1 MRSLTQLV
9 THPLAK
15 NTLAAS
21 VTQLANFLPL
31 LLLPVLTQRLGI
43 ASFGSV
49 AMVLSLSQ
57 LSLIITD
64 FGYGL
69 SSTYRIACHR
79 EDRILIGRLLGSVF
93 VGKIPLVAT
102 ASLISLLIPVL
113 IPSYQ
118 EDFPIFALGILA
130 IVGQAYQANWLFIG
144 LERMKV
150 VTVYSLSTKAIYLLI
165 VLLYVHDA
173 NDAWLVILGWGVA
186 QLAAAGLSILQ
197 IYRCGY
203 YVARPQMHEVAQ
215 EFRTA
220 LPFFTSRI
228 AVATYTSAATTIVGL
243 SGQIQA
249 AQFYACQQVYRVGS
263 ALPVNQ
269 VLYPFMAKT
278 RNWRVFLLVT
288 FGSALAL
295 ALVAGLLASCSGFV
309 LQHALGNDFIA
320 AQKTFIIMLAAMVAS
335 YLAAAFGYPAFAAL
349 DRLDQANRTV
359 LQASIANILLL
370 TCLYVIDQINAQN
383 VALAILATELLVLV
397 LRIRALLN
405 CRKALS
411 HSITADNHANHY

>member
-1 MRSLTQLV
+1 MRSIIRLV
-9 THPLAK
+9 THPLAA

-21 VTQLANFLPL
+21 LTQLANFLPL

-49 AMVLSLSQ
+49 AMVLSLCQ

-79 EDRILIGRLLGSVF
+79 EEPLLIGRLLGSVF
-93 VGKIPLVAT
+93 LGKLPLVAG
-102 ASLISLLIPVL
+102 ASLIGMLIPML
-113 IPSYQ
+113 IPAYRQ
-118 EDFPIFALGILA
+118 DTPLFALGILA
-130 IVGQAYQANWLFIG
+130 IAGQAYQANWLFIG

-150 VTVYSLSTKAIYLLI
+150 ITFYNLSTKALYLLI
-165 VLLYVHDA
+165 VLLFVHDSG
-173 NDAWLVILGWGVA
+173 DAWLVILGWSLA
-186 QLAAAGLSILQ
+186 QLAAAGLSIQQ
-197 IYRCGY
+197 IYRCGFR
-203 YVARPQMHEVAQ
+203 VLRPRMHEVVQ

-228 AVATYTSAATTIVGL
+228 AVATYTSAATAFVGL

-249 AQFYACQQVYRVGS
+249 AQFYACQQVYRIGS

-269 VLYPFMAKT
+269 VLYPFMAKH

-288 FGSALAL
+288 LGSTLAL
-295 ALVAGLLASCSGFV
+295 AMLAGLLAAFSGEILQRV
-309 LQHALGNDFIA
+309 LGDGFIA
-320 AQKTFIIMLAAMVAS
+320 ARSTFIILLAAMVAS

-349 DRLDQANRTV
+349 DRLDHANRTV
-359 LQASIANILLL
+359 VHASMVNILVLG
-370 TCLYVIDQINAQN
+370 CLYVFDQINARN
-383 VALAILATELLVLV
+383 VALTILATELLVLV
-397 LRIRALLN
+397 LRIRALLS
-405 CRKALS
+405 CRKSLPPPIATDS
-411 HSITADNHANHY
+411 HADHY